1 MAFWTRALL
10 GTVVAVAVGSG
21 WILANAAEIDVGLVP
36 ERKERGRLLVEVDA
50 ERVNIYNR
58 PWDGA
63 GHVGGIVGPLLP
75 SIALESPPDMM
86 LCLVNEAR
94 TQCHAN
100 GSRQE
105 PASYCHDSFRCKW
118 QVDADPAG
126 GFALVIFDLDIVKGR
141 SVSDLI
147 DIVSISSADALPPR
161 LEKRVR
167 ALVESIAPT
176 RTKLPSAGTTSG
188 SLSWR
193 PGEAR
198 RRARGFP
205 EAPADY
211 CAGAC
216 ELEQSTIRLGWS

>member
-1 MAFWTRALL
+1 MALWTKALL
-10 GTVVAVAVGSG
+10 GALTAFAVGSG
-21 WILANAAEIDVGLVP
+21 WIIANAGEVDVGLVP
-36 ERKERGRLLVEVDA
+36 ERKERGGLLVEVTA
-50 ERVNIYNR
+50 ERANIYNR
-58 PWDGA
+58 AWDGA

-86 LCLVNEAR
+86 LCLVDKTT

-100 GSRQE
+100 GSRQA
-105 PASYCHDSFRCKW
+105 PASYCHDSFRCTW
-118 QVDADPAG
+118 QLDANRAG
-126 GFALVIFDLDIVKGR
+126 GFALVIFDLDIVKGG

-147 DIVSISSADALPPR
+147 DVVAISNAGGLPPR

-176 RTKLPSAGTTSG
+176 MTKLPSAGITSG

-198 RRARGFP
+198 RRARRVP

-211 CAGAC
+211 CIEAC
-216 ELEQSTIRLGWS
+216 ELEQSTIRLSWS